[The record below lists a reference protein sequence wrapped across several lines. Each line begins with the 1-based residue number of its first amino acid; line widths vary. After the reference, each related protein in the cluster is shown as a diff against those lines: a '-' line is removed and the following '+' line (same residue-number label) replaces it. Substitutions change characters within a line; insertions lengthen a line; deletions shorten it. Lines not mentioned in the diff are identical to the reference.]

1 MFSFYAMRHNLQK
14 LSMLE
19 LDTKIRVNYLN
30 PDSEDVERQAKQLE
44 IREKLKNEEKLAKIV
59 DAKKKQFA
67 DMTLNETLY
76 M

>member
-1 MFSFYAMRHNLQK
+1 MI
-14 LSMLE
+14 E

-30 PDSEDVERQAKQLE
+30 PDSENVEQQHKVE
-44 IREKLKNEEKLAKIV
+44 TKEKLQPEEKLAKIV

-76 M
+76 I

>member
-1 MFSFYAMRHNLQK
+1 MIK
-14 LSMLE
+14 

-30 PDSEDVERQAKQLE
+30 PENIEQPKVEIK
-44 IREKLKNEEKLAKIV
+44 EKLQPEEKLAKIV

-76 M
+76 I

>member
-1 MFSFYAMRHNLQK
+1 MI
-14 LSMLE
+14 E

-30 PDSEDVERQAKQLE
+30 PDSENIEQPKVETK
-44 IREKLKNEEKLAKIV
+44 EKLQPEEKLAKIV

-76 M
+76 I